1 MKTITSKALNA
12 GVSLLALTLAPT
24 QFSLSGA
31 VAAEGNSAVS
41 PQVVSAVS
49 PQVVSAVSPHVASA
63 VSSNTASATSTYIA
77 SAASSSSHDASVAA
91 HDVTFTTT
99 SPDKRLVQSDKPL
112 HWMNS
117 QSPISATIT
126 IDSNKKYQ
134 KILGFG
140 GAFTDATCYTFNQMP
155 AEARQ
160 KLFQELFASDQLG
173 LNVCRTCMG
182 SSDYSTKVYSYDD
195 GEVDPELKRFSIALD
210 RDYIVPMLKQA
221 LKSNPNIFL
230 FATPWSPPGWM
241 KSSKSMLGGNMRKE
255 YMRSYAEYFVKFL
268 RAYESEGVPIR
279 AVTIQN
285 EVDTDQDGRMPA
297 CSWPQE
303 YEADFAGLHLGPTL
317 KKADLKTQ
325 IWLIDHNYNLWGRAI
340 GELEVPEV
348 RKYASGIAWHGY
360 MGNASNMTRV
370 HDAFP
375 DINAYWTE
383 GGPDYTAKDYT
394 TDWTR
399 WSQNFT
405 EIFRNWSRSVTAW
418 NIALD
423 EVGKPNL
430 GPFPCGGIVTVN
442 SRTHDVTRSG
452 QYYALAQFSKF
463 VKRDAVRIDSQ
474 GELEKISHVAFQNPD
489 GKYVLVVSNS
499 GEAKPI
505 QIKFDDKVI
514 DCQLDQNSVTTLTW
528 Q

>member
-1 MKTITSKALNA
+1 MKKIMSISLKA
-12 GVSLLALTLAPT
+12 GVLLFAITFT
-24 QFSLSGA
+24 SNQFSLPSAFAATWHDAKA
-31 VAAEGNSAVS
+31 VAAGEESEIAARTNTT
-41 PQVVSAVS
+41 
-49 PQVVSAVSPHVASA
+49 
-63 VSSNTASATSTYIA
+63 TASS
-77 SAASSSSHDASVAA
+77 

-99 SPDKRLVQSDKPL
+99 NSDKRLAQSDKPL

-117 QSPISATIT
+117 QSPITATIT
-126 IDSNKKYQ
+126 IDKAKKYQ

-140 GAFTDATCYTFNQMP
+140 GAFTDATCYTFNKMP

-160 KLFQELFASDQLG
+160 KLFQELFSPDQLG
-173 LNVCRTCMG
+173 LNVCRTCIG

-221 LKSNPNIFL
+221 LKNNPNLFL

-241 KSSKSMLGGNMRKE
+241 KSSKSMLGGNMRRE
-255 YMRSYAEYFVKFL
+255 YMHSYAEYFLKFI
-268 RAYESEGVPIR
+268 RAYEADGVPIK
-279 AVTIQN
+279 AVTVQN

-303 YEADFAGLHLGPTL
+303 YEADFAASHLGPTL
-317 KKADLKTQ
+317 RKADLKTQ

-360 MGNASNMTRV
+360 MGDPGNMTRV

-375 DINAYWTE
+375 DIDTYWTE
-383 GGPDYTAKDYT
+383 GGPDYTAKDYS

-399 WSQNFT
+399 WSQSFT
-405 EIFRNWSRSVTAW
+405 GILRNWSRSVTAW
-418 NIALD
+418 NLALD

-430 GPFPCGGIVTVN
+430 GPFPCGGVVTVN
-442 SRTHDVTRSG
+442 SQTHDVTRSG

-474 GELEKISHVAFQNPD
+474 GDLEKISHVAFQNPD
-489 GKYVLVVSNS
+489 GKYVLVVSNAGDGKS
-499 GEAKPI
+499 I
-505 QIKFDDKVI
+505 QIKFDDKVV
-514 DCQLDQNSVTTLTW
+514 DCQLDPNSVTTFTW